1 MGQSIFIVD
10 PAYGDVNQ
18 FEDPSDAVIEEIEDT
33 RDDFEVAEE
42 LLKLVG
48 RNDDQQVI
56 RRLLRTAYER
66 DEERPA
72 LTTSELVQAV
82 AAIRGLTAEYLAK
95 GYLDDTYGQSPAQI
109 ELLRGR
115 TPVLA
120 YDKTIHGNQSS
131 LLIQTLAKVATLEKV
146 LQRAIDMKAHVALS
160 D

>member
-10 PAYGDVNQ
+10 PAYGDVHW
-18 FEDPSDAVIEEIEDT
+18 FEDPSDAFIEEIEDM
-33 RDDFEVAEE
+33 RDHFEVAEE

-48 RNDDQQVI
+48 RDIDARV
-56 RRLLRTAYER
+56 LDELTTLAYER
-66 DEERPA
+66 NRKRPA

-82 AAIRGLTAEYLAK
+82 AAIQGLTAEYLMK
-95 GYLDDTYGQSPAQI
+95 GYLDDSYGQSPAQI
-109 ELLRGR
+109 ELLQGR

-120 YDKTIHGNQSS
+120 YDKTIDGNQSS

>member
-10 PAYGDVNQ
+10 PAYSNVHW

-33 RDDFEVAEE
+33 RSDFEIAEE

-48 RNDDQQVI
+48 RDADQQVI

-72 LTTSELVQAV
+72 LTTAELVQAV
-82 AAIRGLTAEYLAK
+82 AAIRGLTETYQAQDYLNH
-95 GYLDDTYGQSPAQI
+95 TYGQSQEQI
-109 ELLRGR
+109 ERLRGK
-115 TPVLA
+115 THVLP
-120 YDKTIHGNQSS
+120 YEKTDDANQRH
-131 LLIQTLAKVATLEKV
+131 LLIQTLACVATLEHV